1 MAKFA
6 QGRFALS
13 ISDRSGLAFPYT
25 EMVREWNGAWVHTS
39 EFEKKQPQLQPR
51 PFTADPQALN
61 FVRPARVEPP
71 TDDILPN
78 DPFTTASN
86 TTLTVSF
93 FNSGLQVDDQ
103 IRFTDVKSPVGGVS
117 VDALQLQTTLNG
129 AITTTDTT
137 ITLTSTT
144 NFPTAGFIMIESVNT
159 DSTSSSYG
167 SFQNEVIQYTGISGS
182 NLTGCTRATSVP
194 YRGKTLT
201 KTTAYAHPTASKVFG
216 SYKVASLIQ
225 TSYVNDANTT
235 VYEYNSFTVTLANAA
250 SGTETGGGFNCF
262 VGPLNESP

>member
-1 MAKFA
+1 M
-6 QGRFALS
+6 
-13 ISDRSGLAFPYT
+13 ISDRSGLRFPYT
-25 EMVREWNGAWVHTS
+25 EMVREWNGAWVHIS

-93 FNSGLQVDDQ
+93 FNSGLQADDQ

-167 SFQNEVIQYTGISGS
+167 SFQNEVIQYTGNTG
-182 NLTGCTRATSVP
+182 NTFTGCTRGSNAPTRGNTPQNTTASSHSLGAKVLGAFSITMISSTVKNPNGMPATLTENNSYKFTVLSAATS
-194 YRGKTLT
+194 
-201 KTTAYAHPTASKVFG
+201 TAS
-216 SYKVASLIQ
+216 
-225 TSYVNDANTT
+225 
-235 VYEYNSFTVTLANAA
+235 
-250 SGTETGGGFNCF
+250 GGGSL
-262 VGPLNESP
+262 VSAGPIDNGVTE

>member
-25 EMVREWNGAWVHTS
+25 EMVREWNGAWVHIS

-61 FVRPARVEPP
+61 FVRPARVEPA

-93 FNSGLQVDDQ
+93 FNSGLQVNDQ
-103 IRFTDVKSPVGGVS
+103 VRFSDVKFPVGGVS
-117 VDALQLQTTLNG
+117 VDALQLQTTLS
-129 AITTTDTT
+129 ADITASDTT
-137 ITLTSTT
+137 ISLTSTT
-144 NFPTAGFIMIESVNT
+144 NFPTSGFIMIESVNT
-159 DSTSSSYG
+159 DSTSASYG
-167 SFQNEVIQYTGISGS
+167 SFQNEVIEYTGVSG
-182 NLTGCTRATSVP
+182 NDLTGCTRATSVP
-194 YRGKTLT
+194 
-201 KTTAYAHPTASKVFG
+201 
-216 SYKVASLIQ
+216 
-225 TSYVNDANTT
+225 
-235 VYEYNSFTVTLANAA
+235 
-250 SGTETGGGFNCF
+250 
-262 VGPLNESP
+262 